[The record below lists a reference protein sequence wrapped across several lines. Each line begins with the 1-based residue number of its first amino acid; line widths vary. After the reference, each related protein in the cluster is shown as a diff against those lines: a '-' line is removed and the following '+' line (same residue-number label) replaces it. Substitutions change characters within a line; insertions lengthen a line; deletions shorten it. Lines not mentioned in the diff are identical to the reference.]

1 MCWGCKHRCC
11 FLSSLLRSL
20 EVIACCPLKNV
31 QILADQELLS
41 CQRGQQKCWMCN
53 FILYTLPLE
62 VYRVFWNPW
71 NRADEPNWSTLIYI
85 FFTIFFDA
93 IFSCILKSLQSSFN
107 SECVPLDFFFS
118 LIVRFLRGA
127 VGLKKKKKACAAASP
142 VKPEDIWCD
151 PWKNDRMLYAP
162 SHTVF
167 IHILCA
173 PGLRGSSLHEP
184 TCQQLQSA
192 KTTFGGLRNAEVTF
206 RVPWDVLRAT

>member
-1 MCWGCKHRCC
+1 MAAVFKISSYLLFNLLPYILCSKVSEFWVLFLVTLFRECGVMCWGCKHRCC

-85 FFTIFFDA
+85 FSLFFLMLYLA
-93 IFSCILKSLQSSFN
+93 AFWNLCRAALTLNVFLLI
-107 SECVPLDFFFS
+107 FFS
-118 LIVRFLRGA
+118 L
-127 VGLKKKKKACAAASP
+127 
-142 VKPEDIWCD
+142 
-151 PWKNDRMLYAP
+151 
-162 SHTVF
+162 
-167 IHILCA
+167 
-173 PGLRGSSLHEP
+173 
-184 TCQQLQSA
+184 
-192 KTTFGGLRNAEVTF
+192 
-206 RVPWDVLRAT
+206 

>member
-127 VGLKKKKKACAAASP
+127 VGLKKKKKLVLQLLLSNLKTSDVILEKMTECCMLPLTLFLFISFVPLDSGDHLCMNLPASSFSQLRPLLAASG
-142 VKPEDIWCD
+142 
-151 PWKNDRMLYAP
+151 ML
-162 SHTVF
+162 
-167 IHILCA
+167 
-173 PGLRGSSLHEP
+173 
-184 TCQQLQSA
+184 
-192 KTTFGGLRNAEVTF
+192 K
-206 RVPWDVLRAT
+206 